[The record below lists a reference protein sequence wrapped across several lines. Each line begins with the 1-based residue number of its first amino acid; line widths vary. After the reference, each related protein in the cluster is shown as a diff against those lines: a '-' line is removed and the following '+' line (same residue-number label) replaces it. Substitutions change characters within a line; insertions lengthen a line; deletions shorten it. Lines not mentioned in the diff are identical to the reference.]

1 VEITLLA
8 VGKLRPALREAADD
22 YTRRLGRYLRLREIE
37 VKEASRAPTVE
48 AQLQEEARR
57 LSDRLSPGAMMV
69 ALTRDGMALASRDLA
84 TEVGRWRMAARPV
97 DLVIGGSNGLGKYL
111 LDRATLRWSLG
122 PATLPH
128 ELARVVVLEQ
138 LYRACTIL
146 SGEKYHKGG

>member
-1 VEITLLA
+1 VEISLVA
-8 VGKLRPALREAADD
+8 VGKLRPALREVADD
-22 YTRRLGRYLRLREIE
+22 YARRLARYFRVREIE

-57 LSDRLSPGAMMV
+57 LSHRLSSGAALV
-69 ALTRDGMALASRDLA
+69 TLTRDGIALASRDLA
-84 TEVGRWRMAARPV
+84 AELGRWRMAARSV
-97 DLVIGGSNGLGKYL
+97 DLVIGGSNGLAPAL
-111 LDRATLRWSLG
+111 LNRATLRWSLG

-146 SGEKYHKGG
+146 SGERYHKGG